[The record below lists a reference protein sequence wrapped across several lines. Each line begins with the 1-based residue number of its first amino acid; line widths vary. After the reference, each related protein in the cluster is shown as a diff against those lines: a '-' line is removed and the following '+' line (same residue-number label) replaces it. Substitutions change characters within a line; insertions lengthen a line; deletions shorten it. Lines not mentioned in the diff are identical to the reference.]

1 MKIYI
6 RTARTVKE
14 LLEAINSESFKD
26 ATVEVDSSYSST
38 NVEIWHDD
46 CTNTVIL
53 K

>member
-6 RTARTVKE
+6 RAASTVQD
-14 LLEAINSESFKD
+14 LLEALKSESFKD
-26 ATVEVDSSYSST
+26 ATLEVDSSYSST
-38 NVEIWHDD
+38 VVEIWHDD